1 MIATRSGFG
10 ALLCAALAWSP
21 GAHAQSSDPFDLSAF
36 DPAAA
41 ALLAEDVL
49 FRAPDADIDRL
60 FQAVHATSRNPDE
73 ARVMCALFEPGAARS
88 PAAWQRAAN
97 ALGQTNRQRLADALA
112 MIAISGLQ
120 GTRQSYDAAAAQ
132 QVVKSAGAKAMFLH
146 EGFTAGMAATG
157 DDDAGRDARCRS
169 FGWLVDALG
178 DFPLADRA
186 AATRYLLGEGLALY
200 RDTG

>member
-1 MIATRSGFG
+1 MIATRSGIG
-10 ALLCAALAWSP
+10 ALLCAALAWP
-21 GAHAQSSDPFDLSAF
+21 AFAQAHQSYEFDLSAF

-60 FQAVHATSRNPDE
+60 FRAVHATSQDPGE
-73 ARVMCALFEPGAARS
+73 ARVMCALFEPGADRS

-97 ALGQTNRQRLADALA
+97 ALGEASRQRFMDALA

-120 GTRQSYDAAAAQ
+120 GARQPYDAAAAQ

-146 EGFTAGMAATG
+146 EGFTAGMAASG
-157 DDDAGRDARCRS
+157 DDQAGRDARCRS
-169 FGWLVDALG
+169 FQWLVDALEG
-178 DFPLADRA
+178 FPLADRA

-200 RDTG
+200 RDAG